1 MNNKFLLAL
10 FGFIL
15 SVLTLLYMM
24 IRVMI
29 TLSFHL
35 TKIERTFII
44 INAVVCISGA
54 LYLQRDSQS
63 NNNTEKE
70 VKK

>member
-35 TKIERTFII
+35 TKIEWTFII

-63 NNNTEKE
+63 NNNTEKG
-70 VKK
+70 VKE